1 MKHFTTLLLLC
12 LAVGL
17 SAAPRTQQAARQLA
31 AERLPG
37 QSNLRLAKTINRSTE
52 RKPAMFI
59 YTGEEQGFAIIS
71 ADSRTPA
78 VLGYSETGHLD
89 PNDMPIQLQAML
101 EAFRQQLESNNVR
114 SMRAPA
120 RRTIAPQDT
129 IAPMLKCE
137 WSQDWPYNTK
147 VPTYP
152 VEEVDEQ
159 GNTYTRTA
167 EGVTGCVATAIAQV
181 MYYHRW
187 PEHGCGTIHYVSDAW
202 NDDIAVNFGQTT
214 YDWDNMHDTYS
225 YDSTYTQA
233 ELDAIGTL
241 MYHCGAGVRAAYNTP
256 TGTGGSI
263 YSSQCFLKA
272 NMGYDNTVRGCEM
285 RNYTG
290 SGWDSLLCEELQAH
304 RPILYA
310 NYGHAWVLDGLNS
323 QGYYHMNLGWGGGAN
338 GWYHFNLLEI
348 TPYEDGINNVDAF
361 AVVGIQPR
369 HRAPGAIGPDTIWL
383 GGPNFIQELG
393 MYQMTEFSENF
404 YTVSA
409 YVDNT
414 VTSASKGDTIS
425 FHFVGEPGSGY
436 NPDGDLYVKDA
447 IAKDFIRPSCRVSV
461 TGRAQHTAT
470 GAQVA
475 QAEVSLLHRDTI
487 YATVAEAC
495 ATSWEK
501 NLGNIEHD
509 FAVTGYVH
517 SVQQVNDSIYHFKMC
532 DEQDQRDE
540 TFGLLNVYSPHGSI
554 TDGCLL
560 TVAGYLKGTPNPWPV
575 ELFVGEVMQILS
587 CPSDTT
593 PVINPDTIPTVIDPD
608 TIPTP
613 DSDTLYVTVAQ
624 ACVDSWAAE
633 WGILPKTYAVT
644 GYVHSVQHVR
654 DNIYTFRMCDEES
667 SRDETFIV
675 WEAQSPLGAIVEGCQ
690 VTVVGEIEGTP
701 NPWPVQL
708 SNGVIVSIEGIE
720 TSLDQAETESTKEKF
735 LKDGQLYIRTSNGIF
750 DAQGRMME

>member
-1 MKHFTTLLLLC
+1 MKYSTTLLLLC

-31 AERLPG
+31 AESLPG
-37 QSNLRLAKTINRSTE
+37 QANLRLAKTINRSTD

-129 IAPMLKCE
+129 VAPMLKCE
-137 WSQDWPYNTK
+137 WSQGWPYNTK

-225 YDSTYTQA
+225 YDSTYTQT

-285 RNYTG
+285 REYTG

-348 TPYEDGINNVDAF
+348 TPNEDGINNVDAF
-361 AVVGIQPR
+361 AIVGIQPR
-369 HRAPGAIGPDTIWL
+369 HRAPDAVGPDTIWL

-414 VTSASKGDTIS
+414 VTSASIGDAIS
-425 FHFVGEPGSGY
+425 FHFVGEPGCGY
-436 NPDGDLYVKDA
+436 NPAGDLYVKDA

-461 TGRAQHTAT
+461 TGRAQHIAT

-475 QAEVSLLHRDTI
+475 QAEVRILHPDTI
-487 YATVAEAC
+487 YATIAEVRAISL
-495 ATSWEK
+495 AK
-501 NLGNIEHD
+501 NGGSIEHD

-517 SVQQVNDSIYHFKMC
+517 GVQPVNDSIFNFYLC
-532 DEQDQRDE
+532 SEENQNDES
-540 TFGLLNVYSPHGSI
+540 FYVLGAYSPIGAIS
-554 TDGCLL
+554 DGCQVQLL
-560 TVAGYLKGTPNPWPV
+560 GLTKGYLFEWDVQTIDF
-575 ELFVGEVMQILS
+575 LAAEVMDILS
-587 CPSDTT
+587 CPSDT
-593 PVINPDTIPTVIDPD
+593 
-608 TIPTP
+608 
-613 DSDTLYVTVAQ
+613 LYVNVAT
-624 ACVDSWAAE
+624 ACADSWAAGG
-633 WGILPKTYAVT
+633 GILPKYYAVT

-654 DNIYTFRMCDEES
+654 DNIYTFRMCDEKS

-708 SNGVIVSIEGIE
+708 SNGVIVSIEGIA

-735 LKDGQLYIRTSNGIF
+735 LKDGQLYIRTSSGIF